1 MANLLQVQPELRYGA
16 AEIKQDPWFDNISF
30 EKLFL
35 KQLEPPNFDWKP
47 EDSDQTQLG
56 GCCQFNGFDFDPEE
70 GNIED
75 EFQDF

>member
-47 EDSDQTQLG
+47 TSSVTSRESKDTLG
-56 GCCQFNGFDFDPEE
+56 FLGRLPPRI
-70 GNIED
+70 GNDIVA
-75 EFQDF
+75 

>member
-1 MANLLQVQPELRYGA
+1 MIYSSKPKKLKCRRAVCRGGS
-16 AEIKQDPWFDNISF
+16 IDNISF